1 MGLMNRLFKRSSTTP
16 ALVGCWQ
23 LLQPADK
30 PGEPAEADFRA
41 DGQLVYSVLSGDRW
55 QIMKL
60 LYKVDGDTIVTDQPS
75 SPQKERTRFAF
86 EAQEINKAAPPPLN
100 GKALDGRIV
109 SQEVRWRLVR
119 NGQISQRQSWVPS

>member
-1 MGLMNRLFKRSSTTP
+1 MGFLDRLFKRSSSTP

-23 LLQPADK
+23 LVLPADK

-60 LYKVDGDTIVTDQPS
+60 LYEVDGDTILTDQPS
-75 SPQKERTRFAF
+75 SPHEERTRFAF
-86 EAQEINKAAPPPLN
+86 ESDGTLMLELGGQRSWYNRGPKVAPS
-100 GKALDGRIV
+100 A
-109 SQEVRWRLVR
+109 
-119 NGQISQRQSWVPS
+119 